1 MIIDGNKTAQG
12 IFKKVAEEVAAFE
25 KKPHLV
31 VVLVGEDSASK
42 RYVSRKQKA
51 CNDVGIRS
59 TVIHLPEKTSAKTLE
74 EALAALNEDSDV
86 HGILLQLPLPK
97 PLDAKKFT
105 ALIKP
110 EKDVDGLCCENMGK
124 LLLGDMSG
132 FIPCTPLG
140 IQRLL
145 KASNVSV
152 ESKKVVIVGRSAI
165 VGKPLAALLMQ
176 NAPDCNATVTL
187 AHSKTK
193 DLKALT
199 QTADILIVA
208 TGSPALIT
216 EDWIKEGAVVIDVGI
231 TEVEDL
237 SKKSK
242 KRLVGDVD
250 FKSTSQKA
258 SLITPV
264 PGGVGPMTIASLLT
278 NTVRAYQKS
287 LL

>member
-1 MIIDGNKTAQG
+1 MIIDGNKTAQS
-12 IFKKVAEEVAAFE
+12 IFKKIAEEVAAFE
-25 KKPHLV
+25 RKPHLV

-42 RYVSRKQKA
+42 RYVSKKQKA
-51 CNDVGIRS
+51 CDDVGIRS
-59 TVIHLPEKTSAKTLE
+59 TVIRLPEKTSAETLE
-74 EALAALNEDSDV
+74 EALSALNEDVDV

-97 PLDAKKFT
+97 PLDARKFT
-105 ALIKP
+105 ALIDPK
-110 EKDVDGLCCENMGK
+110 KDVDGLCYENMGK

-145 KASNVSV
+145 KASNVSI

-208 TGSPALIT
+208 IGSPTLIT
-216 EDWIKEGAVVIDVGI
+216 QEWIKEGAVVIDVGI

-242 KRLVGDVD
+242 KRLAGDVD
-250 FKSTSQKA
+250 FESTSQKA

>member
-1 MIIDGNKTAQG
+1 MIIDGNQIAQA
-12 IFKKVAEEVAAFE
+12 FFEEVKKEITGFE

-31 VVLVGEDSASK
+31 VVLVGEDPASK

-51 CNDVGIRS
+51 CQSVGIRS
-59 TVIHLPEKTSAKTLE
+59 TVINLPKDTTADTLK
-74 EALAALNEDSDV
+74 EALLALNEDADV

-97 PLDAKKFT
+97 PLHAQEFVS
-105 ALIKP
+105 LIDPK
-110 EKDVDGLCCENMGK
+110 KDVDGITPENMGK
-124 LLLGDMSG
+124 LLLGDRSG
-132 FIPCTPLG
+132 IIPCTPLG

-145 KASNVSV
+145 KASKVSI
-152 ESKKVVIVGRSAI
+152 EGKKVVIVGRSAI

-187 AHSKTK
+187 AHSKTEG
-193 DLKALT
+193 LKALT
-199 QTADILIVA
+199 QSADILVVA
-208 TGSPALIT
+208 TGFANFIT
-216 EDWIKEGAVVIDVGI
+216 KDWIKSGAVVIDVGI
-231 TEVEDL
+231 SEIEDL

-250 FKSTSQKA
+250 FQSASLKA

-278 NTVRAYQKS
+278 NTARAYKKN